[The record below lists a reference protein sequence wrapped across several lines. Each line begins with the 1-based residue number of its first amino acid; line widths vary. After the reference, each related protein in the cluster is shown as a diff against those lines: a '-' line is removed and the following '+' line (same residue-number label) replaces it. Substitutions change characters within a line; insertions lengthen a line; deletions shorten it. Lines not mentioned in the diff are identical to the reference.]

1 MSNLKDL
8 SVTQATHAEL
18 VEATDFYNDTLETR
32 FPESTFIMAIIAF
45 TKPPLEK
52 LKQALLALRSN
63 ALVKELGEL
72 DLLRDNAFI
81 MFRDYISLYAR
92 SAVEAKKAAYD
103 RIWPLIKKAGVG
115 LWSLGDAEETG
126 KLQSLFLELDKTER
140 QADLQEL
147 NAITEFYAPL
157 KTAEAN
163 FEALTAN
170 KLDDV
175 AKENIPTI
183 KASRTELEPLI
194 RDLFPA
200 LRWLARTTE
209 AANDLRWID
218 TMNEK
223 TDLVMTQVAA
233 RRSRKDNEEE

>member
-1 MSNLKDL
+1 M
-8 SVTQATHAEL
+8 
-18 VEATDFYNDTLETR
+18 
-32 FPESTFIMAIIAF
+32 FPENAFILAIVVF
-45 TKPPLEK
+45 LRPPLET

-81 MFRDYISLYAR
+81 MFREYIALFAR
-92 SAVEAKKAAYD
+92 SSVEAKKAAYD
-103 RIWPLIKKAGVG
+103 RIWPLIKKAGIG
-115 LWSLGDAEETG
+115 LWALGDAEETG
-126 KLQSLFLELDKTER
+126 KLLSLFPELDKPER

-147 NAITEFYAPL
+147 NAITEFYTPL

-163 FEALTAN
+163 FEALTVN

-175 AKENIPTI
+175 ARAKIPTI
-183 KASRTELEPLI
+183 KASRAELEPLV

-200 LRWLARTTE
+200 LRWVARTVE
-209 AANDLRWID
+209 AANDLSWID
-218 TMNEK
+218 ILNEK

-233 RRSRKDNEEE
+233 RKSRKDNEEEEE